1 MKRPAAM
8 LATGWIAAVLLI
20 AAGCALGS
28 WQLRR
33 MHQKESMLA
42 EVASVIANRTA
53 RPLGVAA
60 DATRSRGYD
69 WAVGEG
75 RFLTQ
80 AAWLLDN
87 QQREGRPGVR
97 VFRLFQPEGGMPLLV
112 EMGWLPVG
120 AGREMPVVGAAPEGR
135 MVIRGLLLPP
145 PSRGLM
151 SGAESATADGQH
163 LVIGLDAAR
172 IAARAGLPAIAPRV
186 LRLEPRRQAGDAGVM
201 LVPGE
206 RDLEILP
213 NTITPDRH
221 LGYAVQWFGL
231 ALATLAIALLLTFRK
246 PR

>member
-1 MKRPAAM
+1 MNRLSMTA
-8 LATGWIAAVLLI
+8 LFGWMVAIALVAV
-20 AAGCALGS
+20 GCALGS

-42 EVASVIANRTA
+42 EVASVIANRTG

-186 LRLEPRRQAGDAGVM
+186 LRLDPALPIGHA
-201 LVPGE
+201 
-206 RDLEILP
+206 RDLDVLP
-213 NTITPDRH
+213 NTLPPERH
-221 LGYAVQWFGL
+221 LGYAVQWF
-231 ALATLAIALLLTFRK
+231 ALAAAVLVIALLLTLRHRRRLR
-246 PR
+246 P

>member
-1 MKRPAAM
+1 MNRLSMTA
-8 LATGWIAAVLLI
+8 LFGWMVAIALVAV
-20 AAGCALGS
+20 GCALGS

-69 WAVGEG
+69 WAAGEG

-151 SGAESATADGQH
+151 SGAESATSDGQH

-186 LRLEPRRQAGDAGVM
+186 LRLDPALPIGHA
-201 LVPGE
+201 
-206 RDLEILP
+206 RDLDVLP
-213 NTITPDRH
+213 NTLPPERH
-221 LGYAVQWFGL
+221 LGYAVQWF
-231 ALATLAIALLLTFRK
+231 ALAAAVLVIALLLTLRHRRRLR
-246 PR
+246 P

>member
-1 MKRPAAM
+1 MNRLSMTA
-8 LATGWIAAVLLI
+8 LFGWMVAIALVAV
-20 AAGCALGS
+20 GCALGS

-69 WAVGEG
+69 WAAGEG

-135 MVIRGLLLPP
+135 MVIRGLLMPP

-186 LRLEPRRQAGDAGVM
+186 LRLDPALPIGHA
-201 LVPGE
+201 
-206 RDLEILP
+206 RDLDVLP
-213 NTITPDRH
+213 NTLPPERH
-221 LGYAVQWFGL
+221 LGYAVQWF
-231 ALATLAIALLLTFRK
+231 ALAAAVLVIALLLTLRHRRRLR
-246 PR
+246 P

>member
-1 MKRPAAM
+1 MNRLSMTA
-8 LATGWIAAVLLI
+8 LFGWMVAIALVAV
-20 AAGCALGS
+20 GCALGS

-97 VFRLFQPEGGMPLLV
+97 VFRLFQPEGAMPLLV

-186 LRLEPRRQAGDAGVM
+186 LRLDPALPIGHA
-201 LVPGE
+201 
-206 RDLEILP
+206 RDLDVLP
-213 NTITPDRH
+213 NTLPPERH
-221 LGYAVQWFGL
+221 LGYAVQWF
-231 ALATLAIALLLTFRK
+231 ALAAAVLVIALLLTLRHRRRLR
-246 PR
+246 P

>member
-1 MKRPAAM
+1 MNRLSMTA
-8 LATGWIAAVLLI
+8 LFGWMVAIALVAV
-20 AAGCALGS
+20 GCALGS

-186 LRLEPRRQAGDAGVM
+186 LRLDPALPIGHA
-201 LVPGE
+201 
-206 RDLEILP
+206 RDLDVLP
-213 NTITPDRH
+213 NTLPPERH
-221 LGYAVQWFGL
+221 LGYAVQWF
-231 ALATLAIALLLTFRK
+231 ALAAAVLVIALLLTLRHRRRLR
-246 PR
+246 P

>member
-1 MKRPAAM
+1 MNRRSMTA
-8 LATGWIAAVLLI
+8 LFGWMVAIALVAV
-20 AAGCALGS
+20 GCALGS

-186 LRLEPRRQAGDAGVM
+186 LRLDPALPIGHA
-201 LVPGE
+201 
-206 RDLEILP
+206 RDLDVLP
-213 NTITPDRH
+213 NTLPPERH
-221 LGYAVQWFGL
+221 LGYAVQWF
-231 ALATLAIALLLTFRK
+231 ALAAAVLVIALLLTLRHRRRLR
-246 PR
+246 P

>member
-1 MKRPAAM
+1 MNRLSMTA
-8 LATGWIAAVLLI
+8 LFGWMVAIALVAV
-20 AAGCALGS
+20 GCALGS

-69 WAVGEG
+69 WAAGEG

-97 VFRLFQPEGGMPLLV
+97 VFRLFQPEGAMPLLV

-186 LRLEPRRQAGDAGVM
+186 LRLDPALPIGHA
-201 LVPGE
+201 
-206 RDLEILP
+206 RDLDVLP
-213 NTITPDRH
+213 NTLPPERH
-221 LGYAVQWFGL
+221 LGYAVQWF
-231 ALATLAIALLLTFRK
+231 ALAAAVLVIALLLTLRHRRRLR
-246 PR
+246 P

>member
-1 MKRPAAM
+1 MNRLSMTA
-8 LATGWIAAVLLI
+8 LFGWMVAIALVAV
-20 AAGCALGS
+20 GCALGS

-151 SGAESATADGQH
+151 FGAESATSDGQH

-186 LRLEPRRQAGDAGVM
+186 LRLDPALPIGHA
-201 LVPGE
+201 
-206 RDLEILP
+206 RDLDVLP
-213 NTITPDRH
+213 NTLPPERH
-221 LGYAVQWFGL
+221 LGYAVQWF
-231 ALATLAIALLLTFRK
+231 ALAAAVLVIALLLTLRHRRRLR
-246 PR
+246 P

>member
-1 MKRPAAM
+1 MNRLSMTA
-8 LATGWIAAVLLI
+8 LFGWMVAIALVAV
-20 AAGCALGS
+20 GCALGS

-151 SGAESATADGQH
+151 SGAESATSDGQH

-186 LRLEPRRQAGDAGVM
+186 LRLDPALPIGHA
-201 LVPGE
+201 
-206 RDLEILP
+206 RDLDVLP
-213 NTITPDRH
+213 NTLPPERH
-221 LGYAVQWFGL
+221 LGYAVQWF
-231 ALATLAIALLLTFRK
+231 ALAAAVLVIALLLTLRHRRRLR
-246 PR
+246 P

>member
-1 MKRPAAM
+1 MNRLSMTA
-8 LATGWIAAVLLI
+8 LFGWMVAIALVAV
-20 AAGCALGS
+20 GCALGS

-69 WAVGEG
+69 WAAGEG

-186 LRLEPRRQAGDAGVM
+186 LRLDPALPIGHA
-201 LVPGE
+201 
-206 RDLEILP
+206 RDLDVLP
-213 NTITPDRH
+213 NTLPPERH
-221 LGYAVQWFGL
+221 LGYAVQWF
-231 ALATLAIALLLTFRK
+231 ALAAAVLVIALLLTLRHRRRLR
-246 PR
+246 P

>member
-1 MKRPAAM
+1 MNRLSMTA
-8 LATGWIAAVLLI
+8 LFGWMVAIALVAV
-20 AAGCALGS
+20 GCALGS

-151 SGAESATADGQH
+151 SGAESATAEGQH

-186 LRLEPRRQAGDAGVM
+186 LRLDPALPIGHA
-201 LVPGE
+201 
-206 RDLEILP
+206 RDLDVLP
-213 NTITPDRH
+213 NTLPPERH
-221 LGYAVQWFGL
+221 LGYAVQWF
-231 ALATLAIALLLTFRK
+231 ALAAAVLVIALLLTLRHRRRLR
-246 PR
+246 P

>member
-1 MKRPAAM
+1 MNRLSMTA
-8 LATGWIAAVLLI
+8 LFGWMVAIALVAV
-20 AAGCALGS
+20 GCALGS

-33 MHQKESMLA
+33 MHQKEWMLA

-186 LRLEPRRQAGDAGVM
+186 LRLDPALPIGHA
-201 LVPGE
+201 
-206 RDLEILP
+206 RDLDVLP
-213 NTITPDRH
+213 NTLPPERH
-221 LGYAVQWFGL
+221 LGYAVQWF
-231 ALATLAIALLLTFRK
+231 ALAAAVLVIALLLTLRHRRRLR
-246 PR
+246 P

>member
-1 MKRPAAM
+1 MNRLSMTA
-8 LATGWIAAVLLI
+8 LFGWMVAIALVAV
-20 AAGCALGS
+20 GCALGS

-97 VFRLFQPEGGMPLLV
+97 VFRLFQPEGAMPLLV

-135 MVIRGLLLPP
+135 IAIRGLLLPP

-186 LRLEPRRQAGDAGVM
+186 LRLDPALPIGHA
-201 LVPGE
+201 
-206 RDLEILP
+206 RDLDVLP
-213 NTITPDRH
+213 NTLPPERH
-221 LGYAVQWFGL
+221 LGYAVQWF
-231 ALATLAIALLLTFRK
+231 ALAAAVLVIALLLTLRHRRRLR
-246 PR
+246 P

>member
-1 MKRPAAM
+1 MNRLSMTA
-8 LATGWIAAVLLI
+8 LFGWMVAIALVAV
-20 AAGCALGS
+20 GCALGS

-69 WAVGEG
+69 WAAGEG

-97 VFRLFQPEGGMPLLV
+97 VFRLFQPEGAMPLLV

-151 SGAESATADGQH
+151 SGAESATAEGQH

-186 LRLEPRRQAGDAGVM
+186 LRLDPALPIGHA
-201 LVPGE
+201 
-206 RDLEILP
+206 RDLDVLP
-213 NTITPDRH
+213 NTLPPERH
-221 LGYAVQWFGL
+221 LGYAVQWF
-231 ALATLAIALLLTFRK
+231 ALAAAVLVIALLLTLRHRRRLR
-246 PR
+246 P

>member
-1 MKRPAAM
+1 MNRLSMTA
-8 LATGWIAAVLLI
+8 LFGWMVAIALVAV
-20 AAGCALGS
+20 GCALGS

-60 DATRSRGYD
+60 DATRSRDYD
-69 WAVGEG
+69 WAAGEG

-135 MVIRGLLLPP
+135 IVIRGLLLPP

-186 LRLEPRRQAGDAGVM
+186 LRLDPALPIGHA
-201 LVPGE
+201 
-206 RDLEILP
+206 RDLDVLP
-213 NTITPDRH
+213 NTLPPERH
-221 LGYAVQWFGL
+221 LGYAVQWF
-231 ALATLAIALLLTFRK
+231 ALAAAVLVIALLLTLRHRRRLR
-246 PR
+246 P